1 MDPAEGSRVRKAT
14 KERIMKALWEVTKKD
29 LHPVLTGTLL
39 GFLLIP
45 GSLVW
50 ALLAGATI
58 ALIAI
63 RYAVPATAVVSA
75 KSEVAVDGRRL
86 Q

>member
-1 MDPAEGSRVRKAT
+1 MWQQT
-14 KERIMKALWEVTKKD
+14 KQFVG
-29 LHPVLTGTLL
+29 PVLTGALL
-39 GFLLIP
+39 SFLLMP

-50 ALLAGATI
+50 SLLAGATL

-63 RYAVPATAVVSA
+63 RYAVPATAAVTAHS
-75 KSEVAVDGRRL
+75 SVAVEKKERL

>member
-1 MDPAEGSRVRKAT
+1 MKRIWEAT
-14 KERIMKALWEVTKKD
+14 RKD
-29 LHPVLTGTLL
+29 LHPVLTGALL

-50 ALLAGATI
+50 AFLAGATI
-58 ALIAI
+58 ALVAI
-63 RYAVPATAVVSA
+63 RYAVPATAAVSA
-75 KSEVAVDGRRL
+75 RRDVAVERRRL

>member
-1 MDPAEGSRVRKAT
+1 MK
-14 KERIMKALWEVTKKD
+14 RIWQSTKKD
-29 LHPVLTGTLL
+29 LHPVLTGALL

-50 ALLAGATI
+50 SFLAGATI

-63 RYAVPATAVVSA
+63 RYAAPATA
-75 KSEVAVDGRRL
+75 AVTADNIGSRRTKE
-86 Q
+86 